1 MRAVSLCRLQREK
14 PELRHSATPL
24 QFPSGLANTQESDLK
39 LSFHGADRSVT
50 GSCHLVECAGKR
62 ILIDCGL
69 RQGSREL
76 DEENAG
82 PFGFDAAAIDY
93 VLLTHAHLDHC
104 GRLPLLAKRGF
115 RGEIITTSASRE
127 LARLI
132 MLDSA
137 HQQEEDVRHRSRRVG
152 QDGVSNDTKQPLYST
167 LDAQNCL
174 NYFGRTATYD
184 QAFEVVAGV
193 RATFIDAGHIL
204 GSASIFL
211 ELAEPSHATSLL
223 FSGDLG
229 STTRVLLRGPAKPPH
244 AENVVMETTY
254 GDRLHKQLGPSID
267 EFYGA
272 ITETF
277 KRGGNVIIPTFALER
292 AQELL
297 YYLSEGMAQGRLTK
311 STQVYLDSPMA
322 ISATEIFRRHPEC
335 FEPATAKLFQEG
347 HDPFALPG
355 LHFARETAESVAI
368 NGVHGGAII
377 MAGSGMC
384 TGGRVRHHLQHNL
397 GLEDS
402 SIVFV
407 GYAAIGT
414 LARQIIDGATKVNIF
429 GEDVPVRARIYT
441 INGFSAHAD
450 QAELL
455 AWQKLTDAKRT
466 FLVHGEEDAMGQFA
480 AHLVDTRVEMPG
492 PNQAFEL

>member
-1 MRAVSLCRLQREK
+1 M
-14 PELRHSATPL
+14 
-24 QFPSGLANTQESDLK
+24 K

-69 RQGSREL
+69 HQGSREL
-76 DEENAG
+76 DEENSG
-82 PFGFDAAAIDY
+82 PFGFDAAGIDY

-127 LARLI
+127 LARLV
-132 MLDSA
+132 MLDAA
-137 HQQEEDVRHRSRRVG
+137 HLQEADVRDRARRVG
-152 QDGVSNDTKQPLYST
+152 RDGASHDKNEPLYST
-167 LDAQNCL
+167 LDALSCL
-174 NYFGRTATYD
+174 DYFGRTAIYD
-184 QAFEVVAGV
+184 RVIEVSAGV
-193 RATFIDAGHIL
+193 HATFIDAGHIL

-211 ELAEPSHATSLL
+211 ELEEQGHRSSVL

-229 STTRVLLRGPAKPPH
+229 NAGRRLLRSPTKPPH
-244 AENVVMETTY
+244 SENVVMETTY
-254 GDRLHKQLGPSID
+254 GDRLHKPLGPSID
-267 EFYGA
+267 EFYAA
-272 ITETF
+272 IIETF

-297 YYLSEGMAQGRLTK
+297 YFLSEGITLGRLAK

-335 FEPATAKLFQEG
+335 LEPAAAKLFQAG

-355 LHFARETAESVAI
+355 LHFTRETAESIAI
-368 NGVHGGAII
+368 NRVHGGAII
-377 MAGSGMC
+377 MAGAGMC

-397 GLEDS
+397 GRGDS

-414 LARQIIDGATKVNIF
+414 LARRIIDGAKQVSIL
-429 GEDVPVRARIYT
+429 GEDIPVRARIYT

-455 AWQKLTDAKRT
+455 AWRQQTGAKRT
-466 FLVHGEEDAMGQFA
+466 FLVHGEEDTMKQFA
-480 AHLVDTRVEMPG
+480 AHLADTRVEMPG
-492 PNQAFEL
+492 PNQVFEL